1 MNDPK
6 TPIDAAAIAVA
17 GFSWAQLLPNIAA
30 LFSIIWLVIRIYETK
45 TFRKLLARL
54 FTKNG

>member
-6 TPIDAAAIAVA
+6 TPIDAAALAVA
-17 GFSWAQLLPNIAA
+17 GFSWAQLLPNIAS

-45 TFRKLLARL
+45 TFRKLLTRL

>member
-17 GFSWAQLLPNIAA
+17 GFSWSQLLPNIAA

-45 TFRKLLARL
+45 TFRMLCTRL
-54 FTKNG
+54 FKRNG

>member
-1 MNDPK
+1 MDDPK
-6 TPIDAAAIAVA
+6 TPVDIAAIAVA
-17 GFSWAQLLPNIAA
+17 GFSWAEFLPNIAA

-45 TFRKLLARL
+45 TFRKLLTRL